1 MEGGGIESIVVVIC
15 GRFFTCRINEGR
27 MIVQEIVKKKKK
39 NREPVR
45 FNINFIREKQCNKL
59 SGHSDESQT
68 RTEKSRR
75 LS

>member
-1 MEGGGIESIVVVIC
+1 MEGDGIESIVVVIC

-45 FNINFIREKQCNKL
+45 FNINFIREKQCISCQVTVMSHKL
-59 SGHSDESQT
+59 ELRNQDD
-68 RTEKSRR
+68 
-75 LS
+75 